1 MKFLPE
7 NNLAGR
13 LKSALRRLDERQR
26 EAMPARL
33 ERVTEEHTCEYCGE
47 TFTGRYCPQCSTDC
61 QRSRLTFR
69 NAVLNVLDVW
79 GLGNRP
85 MFGTIKELFWRPG
98 YMIRDYLRG
107 RQQAYFPPVKM
118 LFLLSMFLL
127 LEANLLGVQLSSK
140 ESYVNITEGPEE
152 QVSEKVV
159 EAGNTINAI
168 ANSVIEWVFTHPA
181 QMTIIQCLIII
192 FIIARIFR
200 NSPAMGNITRT
211 EAFFTQIYVE
221 CQSFVILILCMP
233 LYVLAHRGQDIQLQ
247 AFTNA
252 VVPLNILMYVVDF
265 KQLFQFSFK
274 QTIWKIIKLYL
285 VLFVVILAVV
295 FLGGIVIGYVLMS
308 AAGVV

>member
-79 GLGNRP
+79 GLGKRP

-98 YMIRDYLRG
+98 YMMRDYLRG

-127 LEANLLGVQLSSK
+127 LEANLLGVRLSQQH
-140 ESYVNITEGPEE
+140 SYVDINDGQEK
-152 QVSEKVV
+152 VSEKMV
-159 EAGNTINAI
+159 EAGNTINTI
-168 ANSVIEWVFTHPA
+168 ANNVIEWVFTHPA

-221 CQSFVILILCMP
+221 CQSFTMLIFFMP
-233 LYVLAHRGQDIQLQ
+233 FYVLAHRGQDVLLQ
-247 AFTNA
+247 DYMNCITPVNLL
-252 VVPLNILMYVVDF
+252 VYVVDF
-265 KQLFQFSFK
+265 KQLFQFSLR
-274 QTIWKIIKLYL
+274 QTIWKIIKVYL
-285 VLFVVILAVV
+285 LLFVVILAII
-295 FLGGIVIGYVLMS
+295 FLGGVVVGYVLMN